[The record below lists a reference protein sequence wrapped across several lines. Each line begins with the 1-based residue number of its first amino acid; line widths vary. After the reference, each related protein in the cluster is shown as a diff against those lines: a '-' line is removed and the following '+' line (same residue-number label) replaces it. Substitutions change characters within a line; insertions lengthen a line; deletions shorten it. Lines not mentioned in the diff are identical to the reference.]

1 MPKKPHIDV
10 HEFKLT
16 SVTTDAVTF
25 RFKPTGK
32 NANRDPWGWVI
43 ATINDTTGEL
53 NIQSDWGNYAYRW
66 HIDHLGGTGGVP
78 SDLATFV
85 KQLRTKTFDPIYR
98 KWTLTEFIGRQAA
111 YEGQPGHCNYL
122 ANKLDHAGAYAFSG
136 TETTR
141 ELRRMLVERR
151 VEAAR
156 SAIEYYS
163 DCEPDERPNVLADTY
178 ELTKFYPTCKIEK
191 YGREETWS
199 YDKNIVRRLYDELGS
214 LDDSNC
220 DRYLDGFFRIEG
232 YQLITDEPY
241 HYTATAPTGWHV
253 QLEHGILPAIVR
265 ACAERVNGGPAL
277 AKVA

>member
-1 MPKKPHIDV
+1 MPKKPHIDI

-43 ATINDTTGEL
+43 ATVNDATGEL

-78 SDLATFV
+78 SELGTFV
-85 KQLRTKTFDPIYR
+85 KQLRAKTFDPIYR
-98 KWTLTEFIGRQAA
+98 KWTLTEFIGNMAD
-111 YEGQPGHCNYL
+111 CNYL

-136 TETTR
+136 EATTQ
-141 ELRRMLVERR
+141 ELRRMLVEKR

-163 DCEPDERPNVLADTY
+163 DCDPGERPNVLEDTY
-178 ELTKFYPTCKIEK
+178 ELLKFYPTCTF
-191 YGREETWS
+191 YDRDLAREVTWS
-199 YDKNIVRRLYDELGS
+199 YDKNIVRRLYDELGG

-220 DRYLDGFFRIEG
+220 DRYLEGFFRIEG
-232 YQLITDEPY
+232 YQLITEEPY
-241 HYTATAPTGWHV
+241 HSTATAPTGWHQ

-265 ACAERVNGGPAL
+265 ACADRVNGARAL
-277 AKVA
+277 AKAA